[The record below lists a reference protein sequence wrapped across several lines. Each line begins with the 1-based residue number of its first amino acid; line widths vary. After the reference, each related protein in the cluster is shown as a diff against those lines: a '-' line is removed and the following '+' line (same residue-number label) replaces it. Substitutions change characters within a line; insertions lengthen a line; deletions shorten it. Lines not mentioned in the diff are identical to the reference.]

1 MLKSIYNALY
11 FVFDSLQCCLG
22 TVGNLL
28 GLQQSYCMT
37 KIAIPHTT
45 YLKDNLIQQYR
56 FQGTDMAVNAL
67 LPPLLCCAQIMRW
80 DGCFAGLFTDGCSL
94 LLPQW
99 LIDLIKTF
107 YKAEKDGVGCHI
119 SCLHALSVWFSGVLQ
134 TRTSSCSQLNL
145 NILSAQQQL
154 SSRASK

>member
-56 FQGTDMAVNAL
+56 FQGTDMAVNE
-67 LPPLLCCAQIMRW
+67 RW

-94 LLPQW
+94 LLSQW
-99 LIDLIKTF
+99 LIDLIKTV
-107 YKAEKDGVGCHI
+107 YKAEKDGVGSHI